1 MILLIAW
8 GACSTPADS
17 TTLALNMIYNS
28 FRFYLF
34 VPYLTSPRTTLTW
47 AFDHQR
53 QNFPSCRIV
62 RKYILKYDAK
72 QNYRIRFQYIIALL
86 WSAEMLLNYFQ
97 GNTSGTGTRFLL
109 YFTGILMWTQRV
121 WDGATFPSSLFDWM
135 VLIRRYL
142 FPLHKCRSCL
152 WPLKLIMSQARTSG
166 TSLTRDVYPH
176 WRFRLWWVKILH
188 HVGFQSTF
196 FCTENSFRFILGV
209 NWTGNIHFTC

>member
-28 FRFYLF
+28 FSFYLF
-34 VPYLTSPRTTLTW
+34 VPYLTSPRTTLIW

-72 QNYRIRFQYIIALL
+72 QNYRIRFQHIIALL

-97 GNTSGTGTRFLL
+97 GNTGATGTRILV
-109 YFTGILMWTQRV
+109 YFTGILMWAQPVFFFRRGGRPGGLFLYPLWLNGAHSAVWFELSFFLTQV
-121 WDGATFPSSLFDWM
+121 SKLSMTFKTDVVTSSNK
-135 VLIRRYL
+135 RYMNSYKGHL
-142 FPLHKCRSCL
+142 S
-152 WPLKLIMSQARTSG
+152 
-166 TSLTRDVYPH
+166 TRAV
-176 WRFRLWWVKILH
+176 
-188 HVGFQSTF
+188 
-196 FCTENSFRFILGV
+196 
-209 NWTGNIHFTC
+209 